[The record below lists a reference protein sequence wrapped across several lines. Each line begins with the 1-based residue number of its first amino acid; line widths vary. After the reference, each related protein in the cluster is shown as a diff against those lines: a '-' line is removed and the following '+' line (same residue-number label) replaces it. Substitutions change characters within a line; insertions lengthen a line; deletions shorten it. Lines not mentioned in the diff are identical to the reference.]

1 MNRPASC
8 LNSAIERFY
17 PKNALFIKH
26 HRKFGPRAGIEYH
39 WRVCKPLL
47 KLALS
52 AIAVLPLFLVQVIG
66 GALGILAYIG
76 STQYRSLF
84 RPQYEAVVKSRHLPL
99 QVWSAAAAS
108 GQLFSDSLW
117 IWRNPKK
124 ALSLVEI
131 RDWDLVEAAINEGHG
146 LVMLTPHLG
155 GFEIIPRVLAQHFPA
170 TILYRPS
177 RQEWLNEVVEEGR
190 AYPNMHFVPTNLNGV
205 RQMTRA
211 LTRGEAIGILP
222 DQVPSGGEGVWVPFF
237 GRLAYTTPLPAR
249 LANRNNTPIVM
260 FTAKRKGLGKG
271 WLMQAKRL
279 KPLSND
285 STLAAT
291 ELNIAI
297 ENAILLAP
305 NQFIWAYNRYKHP
318 SGAELPPSN

>member
-1 MNRPASC
+1 MQK
-8 LNSAIERFY
+8 L
-17 PKNALFIKH
+17 
-26 HRKFGPRAGIEYH
+26 
-39 WRVCKPLL
+39 LL
-47 KLALS
+47 KLSLAV
-52 AIAVLPLFLVQVIG
+52 IAVLPLFLAQAIG
-66 GALGILAYIG
+66 AVLGVLAYV
-76 STQYRSLF
+76 SSQQYRSLF
-84 RPQYEAVVKSRHLPL
+84 RPQYETAVKSRHFPL
-99 QVWSAAAAS
+99 QIWRAVAAS

-124 ALSLVEI
+124 ALELVEVQN
-131 RDWDLVEAAINEGHG
+131 WDLVEVAIKEGHG

-177 RQEWLNEVVEEGR
+177 RQEWLNEIVEAGR

-222 DQVPSGGEGVWVPFF
+222 DQVPSGGEGVWAPFF
-237 GRLAYTTPLPAR
+237 GRPAYTTPLPAR
-249 LANRNNTPIVM
+249 LANRNDTPVVM
-260 FTAKRKGLGKG
+260 FTAKRKNLGKG

-279 KPLSND
+279 EPLSED
-285 STLAAT
+285 STIAAT
-291 ELNIAI
+291 EINIAI
-297 ENAILLAP
+297 ENAILVAP

-318 SGAELPPSN
+318 IGAELPPSN

>member
-1 MNRPASC
+1 V
-8 LNSAIERFY
+8 
-17 PKNALFIKH
+17 
-26 HRKFGPRAGIEYH
+26 RKL
-39 WRVCKPLL
+39 LL
-47 KLALS
+47 KLIFNVI
-52 AIAVLPLFLVQVIG
+52 AILPLFLVQVIG
-66 GALGILAYIG
+66 ACLGILAYVG
-76 STQYRSLF
+76 SKRYRSFF
-84 RPQYEAVVKSRHLPL
+84 RPHYEAVVNSRHLPL
-99 QVWSAAAAS
+99 QIWSAAAAS

-117 IWRNPKK
+117 IWRNPQK
-124 ALSLVEI
+124 ALELVEI
-131 RDWDLVEAAINEGHG
+131 QDWALVEAAIQEGHG

-177 RQEWLNEVVEEGR
+177 RQAWLNEVVEEGR
-190 AYPNMHFVPTNLNGV
+190 AYPNMHFVPTNLHGV

-237 GRLAYTTPLPAR
+237 GRPAYTTPLPAR
-249 LANRNNTPIVM
+249 LANRNNTPVVM

-279 KPLSND
+279 EPLSED
-285 STLAAT
+285 STLAAA
-291 ELNIAI
+291 ELNVAI
-297 ENAILLAP
+297 ENAILVAP

-318 SGAELPPSN
+318 SGAELPPNN

>member
-1 MNRPASC
+1 MAC
-8 LNSAIERFY
+8 
-17 PKNALFIKH
+17 
-26 HRKFGPRAGIEYH
+26 IEYH
-39 WRVCKPLL
+39 WNVQKRAL
-47 KLALS
+47 KLILNVI
-52 AIAVLPLFLVQVIG
+52 AILPLFLVQLIG

-76 STQYRSLF
+76 SKQYRSLF
-84 RPQYEAVVKSRHLPL
+84 RPQYEAVVKNYQLPL
-99 QVWSAAAAS
+99 QIWSAAAAS

-117 IWRNPKK
+117 IWRNPQK
-124 ALSLVEI
+124 ALSLVEV

-155 GFEIIPRVLAQHFPA
+155 GFEIIPRVLAQYFPA

-177 RQEWLNEVVEEGR
+177 RQKWLNEVVEEGR
-190 AYPNMHFVPTNLNGV
+190 AYPNMHFVPTNLHGV

-237 GRLAYTTPLPAR
+237 GRPAYTTPLPAR
-249 LANRNNTPIVM
+249 LANRNNTPVVM

-279 KPLSND
+279 APFSED
-285 STLAAT
+285 SLIAAA
-291 ELNIAI
+291 ELNAAI
-297 ENAILLAP
+297 EQAILIAP
-305 NQFIWAYNRYKHP
+305 QQFIWAYNRYKHP

>member
-1 MNRPASC
+1 M
-8 LNSAIERFY
+8 
-17 PKNALFIKH
+17 
-26 HRKFGPRAGIEYH
+26 
-39 WRVCKPLL
+39 
-47 KLALS
+47 
-52 AIAVLPLFLVQVIG
+52 
-66 GALGILAYIG
+66 
-76 STQYRSLF
+76 
-84 RPQYEAVVKSRHLPL
+84 KSHHLPL
-99 QVWSAAAAS
+99 QIWHAAAAS

-124 ALSLVEI
+124 ALSLVEVQ
-131 RDWDLVEAAINEGHG
+131 DWGLVEEAINEGHG

-177 RQEWLNEVVEEGR
+177 RQEWLNKVVEEGR

-237 GRLAYTTPLPAR
+237 GRPAYTTPLPAR
-249 LANRNNTPIVM
+249 LANRNNTPVVM

-279 KPLSND
+279 APLSED
-285 STLAAT
+285 SMLAAA
-291 ELNIAI
+291 ELNAAI
-297 ENAILLAP
+297 ENAILVAP

>member
-1 MNRPASC
+1 MNK
-8 LNSAIERFY
+8 L
-17 PKNALFIKH
+17 
-26 HRKFGPRAGIEYH
+26 
-39 WRVCKPLL
+39 LL
-47 KLALS
+47 KLSLS
-52 AIAVLPLFLVQVIG
+52 VIAVLPLFLAQAIG
-66 GALGILAYIG
+66 AILGILAYVG
-76 STQYRSLF
+76 SQQYRSLF
-84 RPQYEAVVKSRHLPL
+84 RPQYEAVVKSHHLPL
-99 QVWSAAAAS
+99 QIWCAVAAS

-124 ALSLVEI
+124 ALELVEVQ
-131 RDWDLVEAAINEGHG
+131 DWEVVEKAIKEGHG

-177 RQEWLNEVVEEGR
+177 RQEWLNEVVEAGR
-190 AYPNMHFVPTNLNGV
+190 AYPNMHFVPTSLNGV

-237 GRLAYTTPLPAR
+237 GRPAYTTPLPAR
-249 LANRNNTPIVM
+249 LANRNNTPVVM
-260 FTAKRKGLGKG
+260 FTAKRKNVGKG

-279 KPLSND
+279 EPLSED
-285 STLAAT
+285 SAIAAT
-291 ELNIAI
+291 EINTAI
-297 ENAILLAP
+297 ENAILAAP

-318 SGAELPPSN
+318 NGAELPPP